1 MEKYLW
7 LPTPNDLKAIIN
19 LHQRVHGVSGMLG
32 SVDRTHTYWKNCP
45 TIWQGSFKNVKNKL
59 PSIVL
64 QAVADHN
71 MFFWHVAYGYA
82 GTLGDVTIL
91 HQSPLFDR
99 MLDGEPEE
107 VERKAGVVA
116 FDILQQ
122 PFDKTFL
129 LSDGAYPRYSRF
141 VKAIKQ
147 PISNRDRKFS
157 AWQESARK
165 DIERAFGLLKCC

>member
-1 MEKYLW
+1 
-7 LPTPNDLKAIIN
+7 
-19 LHQRVHGVSGMLG
+19 
-32 SVDRTHTYWKNCP
+32 
-45 TIWQGSFKNVKNKL
+45 
-59 PSIVL
+59 
-64 QAVADHN
+64 
-71 MFFWHVAYGYA
+71 
-82 GTLGDVTIL
+82 
-91 HQSPLFDR
+91 
-99 MLDGEPEE
+99 MLDGELEE
-107 VERKAGVVA
+107 VERKAGVVP

-165 DIERAFGLLKCC
+165 DIERVVGLLKGCWQFTSRPILLHNLDRLALKITCCLILHNMLVSVRVIW